1 MLRAFSSWN
10 KKINQLPRTQHTRH
24 WTSHTNISH
33 TLPNIPQVLVFFRL
47 TSRGHLK
54 CYAETAQLPLKELD
68 TTLST
73 TGHFWTGYFST
84 NWGSCRLGDQRA
96 ILFYVCCPQEKGC
109 IFWLFILFQCLHF
122 SSPSVFLHYERGAIL
137 LKLIKNQGFL
147 FNSPPSNFILS
158 IPFSTSF
165 LMNDLQI
172 SPPIKN
178 HNTFLITRE
187 TLDCW
192 QAVKK
197 SRKSRY

>member
-1 MLRAFSSWN
+1 MLCRDSPTPSKGARHHPEHNWALLNWLF
-10 KKINQLPRTQHTRH
+10 QH
-24 WTSHTNISH
+24 
-33 TLPNIPQVLVFFRL
+33 
-47 TSRGHLK
+47 K
-54 CYAETAQLPLKELD
+54 
-68 TTLST
+68 
-73 TGHFWTGYFST
+73 
-84 NWGSCRLGDQRA
+84 LGDQRA

-178 HNTFLITRE
+178 HNTFLTTRE
-187 TLDCW
+187 TLDC
-192 QAVKK
+192 
-197 SRKSRY
+197 